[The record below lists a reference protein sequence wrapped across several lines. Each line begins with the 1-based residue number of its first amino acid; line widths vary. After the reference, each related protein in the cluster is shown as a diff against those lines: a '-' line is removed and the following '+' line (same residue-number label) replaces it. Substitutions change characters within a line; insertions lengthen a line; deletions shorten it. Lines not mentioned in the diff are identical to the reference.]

1 MSQNSIRKALETAL
15 LSIDPTFS
23 SAWQNDTFV
32 PPNADT
38 PYQEA
43 FTMFAEPDDAEMGHT
58 MYREQGIFQ
67 INLRYPLKAGD
78 AAARAKSKTIRDFF
92 YRSRTLVADGVNTI
106 IERTPFVGQG
116 TRQDDRWVVPMK
128 IRFYAHIHQ

>member
-1 MSQNSIRKALETAL
+1 MSQDAIRAALETAL
-15 LSIDPTFS
+15 KAIDPAFKT
-23 SAWQNDTFV
+23 AWQNDSFV

-58 MYREQGIFQ
+58 MHREQGIFQ
-67 INLRYPLKAGD
+67 VNLKYPLKAGD
-78 AAARAKSKTIRDFF
+78 APARAKSKTIRDAF
-92 YRSRTLVADGVNTI
+92 YRSRTLVASGVNTV

-128 IRFYAHIHQ
+128 IRFYAYIHQ